1 MQLGWTTVGRALFRF
16 SFFAFLSYG
25 FLYFSYKYYIPDF
38 GGNDFFEY
46 YPMYLHP
53 FNYQVAESSWVYR
66 QLTALAVHVVWKM
79 GIFYD
84 TTIAF
89 STPGYDKQVFFA
101 AIFTNYIALLT
112 TALVVTYSAQKICA
126 DKSEAWLILAG
137 ILSSS
142 VSLCSKLY

>member
-1 MQLGWTTVGRALFRF
+1 MQRRCATIGRALFRL
-16 SFFAFLSYG
+16 SLLSFLSYG
-25 FLYFSYKYYIPDF
+25 LFYFSYKYYIPDF
-38 GGNDFFEY
+38 GGNDFFSY

-66 QLTALAVHVVWKM
+66 QLTAVAVHVVWKM

-101 AIFTNYIALLT
+101 AIFTNYIALL
-112 TALVVTYSAQKICA
+112 
-126 DKSEAWLILAG
+126 
-137 ILSSS
+137 
-142 VSLCSKLY
+142 